1 MQAYKEA
8 FHIRYNTFYYL
19 YTHARCI
26 HVYVTF
32 NFMGWLNYRIHY
44 WHASLSHSIPH
55 HHGQYVKQSLQ
66 NTNIHMHN
74 LLTDIG

>member
-1 MQAYKEA
+1 
-8 FHIRYNTFYYL
+8 
-19 YTHARCI
+19 
-26 HVYVTF
+26 
-32 NFMGWLNYRIHY
+32 MGWLNYRIHY

-74 LLTDIG
+74 LPADIGRLCIHIEEETGENI

>member
-8 FHIRYNTFYYL
+8 FHIRYNTFYYF
-19 YTHARCI
+19 YTHARCK
-26 HVYVTF
+26 YVTF
-32 NFMGWLNYRIHY
+32 TFMGWLNYRIHY

-55 HHGQYVKQSLQ
+55 HHGQYEKQSLQ

-74 LLTDIG
+74 LPTDIG